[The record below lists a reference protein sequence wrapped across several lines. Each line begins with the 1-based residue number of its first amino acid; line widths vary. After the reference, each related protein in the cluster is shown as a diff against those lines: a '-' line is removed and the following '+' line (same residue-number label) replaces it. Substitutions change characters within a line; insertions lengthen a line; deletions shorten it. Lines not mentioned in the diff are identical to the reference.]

1 MINPLAMKKHPTPRR
16 RIELGFI
23 AALALVLAAF
33 EWTAFEYDTVQ
44 HSAYTGGLALEA
56 EVVPPNAPSK
66 PAPPVRNLLI
76 TPEIHLDPPVG
87 PEPSPDPDPTI
98 DPLAGKIQG
107 FDFGDF
113 GDGDDSD
120 WKVETVLVA
129 EHMPHFS
136 ECSNV
141 LNRDEERA
149 CTEGQMIRMI
159 QACAKFPPILR
170 EAGIGGVVYLQFN
183 VNEFGA
189 IQDET
194 VLKSAH
200 PKLDNAALDALKCI
214 PRLEPG
220 TQQGRPVRVTYT
232 IPVRFTIR

>member
-1 MINPLAMKKHPTPRR
+1 MKKHPTPRR

-33 EWTAFEYDTVQ
+33 EWTAFEFDTVQ

-76 TPEIHLDPPVG
+76 TPEIHPDPPVG

-113 GDGDDSD
+113 GDGDDGD
-120 WKVETVLVA
+120 W
-129 EHMPHFS
+129 
-136 ECSNV
+136 
-141 LNRDEERA
+141 
-149 CTEGQMIRMI
+149 
-159 QACAKFPPILR
+159 
-170 EAGIGGVVYLQFN
+170 
-183 VNEFGA
+183 
-189 IQDET
+189 
-194 VLKSAH
+194 
-200 PKLDNAALDALKCI
+200 
-214 PRLEPG
+214 
-220 TQQGRPVRVTYT
+220 
-232 IPVRFTIR
+232 

>member
-33 EWTAFEYDTVQ
+33 EWPAFEYDTVQ
-44 HSAYTGGLALEA
+44 HSADTGGLALEA
-56 EVVPPNAPSK
+56 EEVPPNAPSK

-76 TPEIHLDPPVG
+76 TPEIHPDPPVG

-113 GDGDDSD
+113 GDGDDGD

-200 PKLDNAALDALKCI
+200 PKLDKAALDALQCI

-220 TQQGRPVRVTYT
+220 TQQGRAVRVTYT

>member
-1 MINPLAMKKHPTPRR
+1 MKKHPSPQR

-33 EWTAFEYDTVQ
+33 EWTAYEYNTAR

-56 EVVPPNAPSK
+56 EVVPSNARSK
-66 PAPPVRNLLI
+66 PTTPVRKLLI
-76 TPEIHLDPPVG
+76 TPEIHSDPAVG
-87 PEPSPDPDPTI
+87 PEPSPDPDPAI
-98 DPLAGKIQG
+98 DQLAGKIHG

-113 GDGDDSD
+113 GDRDNGD
-120 WKVETVLVA
+120 WEVETVLVA

-149 CTEGQMIRMI
+149 CTEGQIIRMI
-159 QACAKFPPILR
+159 QACAKFLHILP
-170 EAGIGGVVYLQFN
+170 EASIGGLVYLQFN
-183 VNEFGA
+183 VNEFGT
-189 IQDET
+189 IQNET

-200 PKLDNAALDALKCI
+200 PKLDKAALEALQCI
-214 PRLEPG
+214 PRLESG
-220 TQQGRPVRVTYT
+220 TQEGP
-232 IPVRFTIR
+232 FG